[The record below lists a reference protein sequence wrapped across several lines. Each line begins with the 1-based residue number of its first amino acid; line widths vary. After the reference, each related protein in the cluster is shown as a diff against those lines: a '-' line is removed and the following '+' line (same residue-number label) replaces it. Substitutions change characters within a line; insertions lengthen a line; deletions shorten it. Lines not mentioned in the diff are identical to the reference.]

1 MLRTGKVVNVY
12 THSQYAYAIQQA
24 HLEEKRYGMLTVENK
39 QMKHGLSILK
49 LLEAVQ
55 LPEKV
60 AVIHWGSHQKVG
72 AEVIKGN
79 NKVDATAR
87 RAALEPVK

>member
-1 MLRTGKVVNVY
+1 MLIAET
-12 THSQYAYAIQQA
+12 
-24 HLEEKRYGMLTVENK
+24 K

-55 LPEKV
+55 LQKQG
-60 AVIHWGSHQKVG
+60 AVIHCRRHQKVG